1 MSDMPVRPRRGWL
14 IAAAFGCI
22 LVVIAL
28 VVVALVMIDKPHF
41 GWLVG
46 WMFLPIVTSGVLA
59 GSLILFVSILFLPER
74 KSWRGLTLLA
84 WALIALTSPLLGLMF
99 LLPFGVLAIS
109 LPLVIAIF
117 MHLFRATAVLPAR

>member
-1 MSDMPVRPRRGWL
+1 MSDMLVRPRRGWL
-14 IAAAFGCI
+14 IAAAIGCI

-28 VVVALVMIDKPHF
+28 VVVALVLIDKPHF

-46 WMFLPIVTSGVLA
+46 SMFLPVITSGVLV
-59 GSLILFVSILFLPER
+59 GSIILFVSILFLPER
-74 KSWRGLTLLA
+74 KSWRGVTLIA

-117 MHLFRATAVLPAR
+117 MHLFRATEALPQ

>member
-1 MSDMPVRPRRGWL
+1 MPDTLVRPRRGWL
-14 IAAAFGCI
+14 IAAAIGCI

-28 VVVALVMIDKPHF
+28 LVVALVMIDKPHF

-46 WMFLPIVTSGVLA
+46 GMFLPTITSG
-59 GSLILFVSILFLPER
+59 ILVGGAILLVSVLFLPER

-117 MHLFRATAVLPAR
+117 MHLFRATAAPA